1 MKKRRTTKRPW
12 DATPVACNMKPPIF
26 GRRLSAADAAF
37 LYLER
42 KEIPLCIACVC
53 VFDQAIPFDEFVAN
67 IDSKLHFVP
76 RYLQIA
82 VSPPFDIGYPNWEDD
97 PHFDIRRHI
106 FPVTVEAPGG
116 ETELQ
121 ALAGR
126 LFTQVMDR
134 RKPLWEIFVVD
145 GLKGGQGA
153 LIVRIHHALADGV
166 AGASLIKVMLD
177 PTPEGSHAVPKPRVP
192 PRMPAAAE
200 HSLAEAICSAVHS
213 SLENLIA
220 AEEGILDFTQGLLSD
235 RMQNGLQELACLL
248 PEVAAPTPRLPFNKP
263 CTGDRLF
270 CWAEFD
276 FAEVQAIRATI
287 GCKVNDVILTVLT
300 RALVLYVKMHGQPV
314 DHRLLRVI
322 CPVSVRREDQQESLG
337 NQITF
342 LPVVLPMDVP
352 DPMEMLRAVASRTA
366 TMKSTRAAELVA
378 IAAAWLGSAPPPLQK
393 LFWYGLPAIMFPVPL
408 FNIICT
414 NVPGSPTTLYS
425 VGRRMIA
432 SYPQVPTGYEL
443 GVGVAAQSY
452 DGKLCFGLTADSEA
466 APDVTRLRDFI
477 QVSFH
482 ELCQAAGVKKAKVEK
497 VKVEKAKVEQPARRT
512 AAARTARKPHSK
524 AAVPA
529 PARAAEPTPPPVP
542 EEVKQAVQRTAP
554 ARTARKPQPK
564 VAVPGPAPAEQAA
577 PAPVPEEVRQ
587 AVQRIAPARNPR
599 KPQPKVAAPPPAPP
613 AEAAPTPVAEEVKKP
628 THRATPARTEGKPEM
643 KAAAPLPAPS
653 PEAVPTS
660 VPEEVGELIAV

>member
-1 MKKRRTTKRPW
+1 MT
-12 DATPVACNMKPPIF
+12 PPIPS
-26 GRRLSAADAAF
+26 RRLSAADAAF

-53 VFDQAIPFDEFVAN
+53 VFDEAIPFDGFVAN
-67 IDSKLHFVP
+67 IDSKLHLVP

-82 VSPPFDIGYPNWEDD
+82 VSPPFDIAYPSWEDD

-106 FPVTVEAPGG
+106 FPVTLEAPGG

-145 GLKGGQGA
+145 GLQGGQGA

-192 PRMPAAAE
+192 PRKTAAAE
-200 HSLAEAICSAVHS
+200 HCLAAAIGSAIHS
-213 SLENLIA
+213 SLESLIA
-220 AEEGILDFTQGLLSD
+220 AEEGILNFTQGLLSA
-235 RMQNGLQELACLL
+235 RMQTGLQELISLL
-248 PEVAAPTPRLPFNKP
+248 PEVASPTPRLPCNKP

-276 FAEVQAIRATI
+276 FADVQAIRATI
-287 GCKVNDVILTVLT
+287 GCKVNDVLLTVLT

-314 DHRLLRVI
+314 DNRLLRVI

-352 DPMEMLRAVASRTA
+352 DPMEMLRAIAARTA

-378 IAAAWLGSAPPPLQK
+378 IAAAWLGSAPAPLQK
-393 LFWYGLPAIMFPVPL
+393 LFWYGLPAIMFPAPL

-482 ELCQAAGVKKAKVEK
+482 ELCRAAGVKKANVKKAKAEK
-497 VKVEKAKVEQPARRT
+497 ARVEKARVEKPVQRT
-512 AAARTARKPHSK
+512 ASARTARKPQPR
-524 AAVPA
+524 AAAPA
-529 PARAAEPTPPPVP
+529 PAAEPETEAAPPPLP
-542 EEVKQAVQRTAP
+542 EEVKQPAHRTAP
-554 ARTARKPQPK
+554 ARTARKPRTK
-564 VAVPGPAPAEQAA
+564 AAA
-577 PAPVPEEVRQ
+577 PAPDAEAAPDMVPEEVRK
-587 AVQRIAPARNPR
+587 AVQRIAPARTPR
-599 KPQPKVAAPPPAPP
+599 KPKPTVAVPAPLTEVAP
-613 AEAAPTPVAEEVKKP
+613 ALIA
-628 THRATPARTEGKPEM
+628 
-643 KAAAPLPAPS
+643 
-653 PEAVPTS
+653 
-660 VPEEVGELIAV
+660 EEVGELIAV